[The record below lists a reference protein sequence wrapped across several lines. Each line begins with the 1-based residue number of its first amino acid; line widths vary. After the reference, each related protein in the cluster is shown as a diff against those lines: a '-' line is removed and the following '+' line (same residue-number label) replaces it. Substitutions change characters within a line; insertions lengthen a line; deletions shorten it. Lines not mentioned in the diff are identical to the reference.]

1 MEGVIS
7 LKIKDLRINAL
18 KEKNNKLKEENRQ
31 LREEVTRLKTVE
43 EKLNEKEKILDKTKD
58 TYEKLISDVK
68 GCKDEYNRLM
78 EKMRDYQS
86 KMKYQYKEAK
96 KL

>member
-1 MEGVIS
+1 MK
-7 LKIKDLRINAL
+7 LKDFRINSL
-18 KEKNNKLKEENRQ
+18 KEKNEKLREENRA
-31 LREEVTRLKTVE
+31 LREEVTHLKAIE
-43 EKLNEKEKILDKTKD
+43 EKFKEKEKILEKTKS

-68 GCKDEYNRLM
+68 GCKDEYNRLI